1 MTSFL
6 LRAAL
11 EDINHTS
18 MYKDGTTD
26 VESFQAALKEYQPT
40 ADILPLELRRQG
52 LGKTRSLLSFAWTTS
67 HHVYGIIIVLE
78 VYSNSK
84 ASLDPAE
91 PACGTLLRQASGKK

>member
-52 LGKTRSLLSFAWTTS
+52 LGKTRSLLCLW
-67 HHVYGIIIVLE
+67 HHDSVRGVFE
-78 VYSNSK
+78 
-84 ASLDPAE
+84 
-91 PACGTLLRQASGKK
+91 GKP

>member
-52 LGKTRSLLSFAWTTS
+52 LGKTRSLLSFAWTNNISTMFM
-67 HHVYGIIIVLE
+67 
-78 VYSNSK
+78 
-84 ASLDPAE
+84 AS
-91 PACGTLLRQASGKK
+91 